1 MKQGFIMVG
10 VPGAG
15 KSTHIKKI
23 ADQADVD
30 SKSIKVFSLDTC
42 RLSFADQHYWSKPV
56 TPEIYAAAFEAAN
69 KNATDFDSHV
79 TRMWKMALEADV
91 VVVDNTNLTRKS
103 RTRWVQDLRAKRA
116 FVVAVNVMV
125 PLELAIARQKTRGDK
140 IVPESVV
147 RDMYMRQQEVLV
159 PAEADSIIHVH
170 GF

>member
-1 MKQGFIMVG
+1 MVG

-23 ADQADVD
+23 VQQAEGDG
-30 SKSIKVFSLDTC
+30 KSIKVFSLDTC
-42 RLSFADQHYWSKPV
+42 RLAFADKNYWSKPI
-56 TPEIYAAAFEAAN
+56 TPDVYAAAFEAA
-69 KNATDFDSHV
+69 KRDTKAFDSYV
-79 TRMWKMALEADV
+79 TWAWNEALGADV

-116 FVVAVNVMV
+116 GVVAINVMV
-125 PLELAIARQKTRGDK
+125 PLELAIARQQIRGDK

-147 RDMYMRQQEVLV
+147 RDMFMRQQEVLV